1 MSEFCNAL
9 EDAFRD
15 LANAENA
22 GWMRKYMRDQFPF
35 LGIKKPEREQ
45 VFSELYRLHGNPTE
59 FIETSK
65 YLFSKPEREFQYIAM
80 DYVRKSKSAWDER
93 VPLLVEEW
101 IGQESWWDV
110 VDVLGPQ
117 IMGPYF
123 LKFPAQRAYWIQRWM
138 ASGNFWLQRVCL
150 VFQLNYKGKT
160 DRNLLADVIIQV
172 AGSKEFFIQKAI
184 GWALRQFARYDA
196 DWVRDF
202 VATNSLAPLSK
213 REAMK
218 HIGII

>member
-1 MSEFCNAL
+1 MSEFCIAL

-15 LANAENA
+15 LANIENA

-35 LGIKKPEREQ
+35 FGIKKLEREE
-45 VFSELYRLHGNPTE
+45 VFSALYRLHGNPTD
-59 FIETSK
+59 FVETSK

-80 DYVRKSKSAWDER
+80 EYVRKSKSAWDDR
-93 VPLLVEEW
+93 VPALVEEW
-101 IGQESWWDV
+101 IGEESWWDV

-160 DRNLLADVIIQV
+160 DRDLLANVIIPL

-184 GWALRQFARYDA
+184 GWALRQFAWYDA

-202 VATNSLAPLSK
+202 VATNNLAPLSK

>member
-1 MSEFCNAL
+1 MSEFCIAL

-45 VFSELYRLHGNPTE
+45 VFSELYRLYGNPTE

-160 DRNLLADVIIQV
+160 DRDLLADVIIQV

>member
-123 LKFPAQRAYWIQRWM
+123 LKFPSQRAYWIQRWM

-160 DRNLLADVIIQV
+160 DRDLLADVIIQL

>member
-1 MSEFCNAL
+1 MSEFCIAL

-45 VFSELYRLHGNPTE
+45 VFSELYRLYGNPTE

>member
-1 MSEFCNAL
+1 MSEFCIAL

-45 VFSELYRLHGNPTE
+45 VFSELYRLYGNPAE

-93 VPLLVEEW
+93 VPALVEEW

-123 LKFPAQRAYWIQRWM
+123 LKFPSQRAYWIQRWM

-150 VFQLNYKGKT
+150 VFQLNYKSKT
-160 DRNLLADVIIQV
+160 DRDLLADVIIQV

-202 VATNSLAPLSK
+202 VATNTLAPLSK

>member
-1 MSEFCNAL
+1 
-9 EDAFRD
+9 
-15 LANAENA
+15 
-22 GWMRKYMRDQFPF
+22 
-35 LGIKKPEREQ
+35 
-45 VFSELYRLHGNPTE
+45 
-59 FIETSK
+59 
-65 YLFSKPEREFQYIAM
+65 
-80 DYVRKSKSAWDER
+80 
-93 VPLLVEEW
+93 
-101 IGQESWWDV
+101 
-110 VDVLGPQ
+110 
-117 IMGPYF
+117 
-123 LKFPAQRAYWIQRWM
+123 M

-160 DRNLLADVIIQV
+160 DRDLLANVIIPL

-202 VATNSLAPLSK
+202 VATNNLAPLSK

>member
-1 MSEFCNAL
+1 MSEFCIAL

-15 LANAENA
+15 LANIENA

-35 LGIKKPEREQ
+35 LGIKKPERVE
-45 VFSELYRLHGNPTE
+45 VFSALYRLHGNPADYV
-59 FIETSK
+59 ETSK

-80 DYVRKSKSAWDER
+80 EYVRKSKSAWDER
-93 VPLLVEEW
+93 VPALVEEW
-101 IGQESWWDV
+101 IGEESWWDV

-160 DRNLLADVIIQV
+160 DRDLLANVIIPL

-196 DWVRDF
+196 DWVHDF
-202 VATNSLAPLSK
+202 VATNTLAPLSK

>member
-1 MSEFCNAL
+1 MSEFCIAL

-15 LANAENA
+15 LANIENA

-35 LGIKKPEREQ
+35 LGIKKPEREE
-45 VFSELYRLHGNPTE
+45 VFSALYRLHGNPVD
-59 FIETSK
+59 FVETSM

-80 DYVRKSKSAWDER
+80 EYVRKSKSAWDER
-93 VPLLVEEW
+93 VPALVEEW
-101 IGQESWWDV
+101 IGEESWWDV

-160 DRNLLADVIIQV
+160 DRDLLANVIIPL

-202 VATNSLAPLSK
+202 VATNTLAPLSK

>member
-1 MSEFCNAL
+1 MSEFCIAL

-15 LANAENA
+15 LANIENA

-35 LGIKKPEREQ
+35 LGIKKPEREE
-45 VFSELYRLHGNPTE
+45 VFSALYRLHGNPTD
-59 FIETSK
+59 FVETSK

-80 DYVRKSKSAWDER
+80 EYVRKSKSAWDDR
-93 VPLLVEEW
+93 VPALVEEW
-101 IGQESWWDV
+101 IGEESWWDV

-160 DRNLLADVIIQV
+160 DRDLLANVIIPL

-202 VATNSLAPLSK
+202 VATNNLAPLSK